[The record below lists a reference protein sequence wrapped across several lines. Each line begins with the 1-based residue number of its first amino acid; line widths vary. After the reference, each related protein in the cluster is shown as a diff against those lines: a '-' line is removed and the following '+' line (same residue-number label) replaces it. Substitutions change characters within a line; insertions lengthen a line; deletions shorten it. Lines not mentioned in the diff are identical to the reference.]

1 MNSKYKYLIKNT
13 GILAISNFSSILLVF
28 FLVPIYTS
36 VLSTAEYGTYDL
48 AMSTVLLL
56 YPVLTV
62 NIVDGVMRFSMEKGA
77 DHTKIISIALRF
89 IFVGM
94 FIMTVLL
101 YINRTFHVWND
112 LYGVEQ
118 FILFYYIFY
127 VLNQLMIQFSK
138 GLERIKDMGVAG
150 VIGTIV
156 TILSNVLFLLVWKL
170 GLPGFFSASIL
181 GQAIP
186 AVYLAVRVKIW
197 KYIGTVI
204 DKTLQ
209 KEMLLYAVPLMMTT
223 IGWWVNTASDKY
235 VVTFI
240 CGVAANGLLS
250 IAYKI
255 PTILNTLQG
264 IFIQAW
270 QVSAIKEYGSEEAKR
285 FYRETFLYLN
295 ALMCV
300 GCAGLIWLTRPIA
313 HILFAKDFY
322 QAWVFVPFLLVS
334 SMLNAA
340 SGYIGPILAA
350 KKDSK
355 SMAIAAF
362 GGAGV
367 NVVLN
372 IALVYLMGIQG
383 ATIATVI
390 ASYIIYIIRKRA
402 TGDAVV
408 SAKYKWIMTSWVVLC
423 IQAACEVWIHNYLIT
438 GLLFVVMLFIYRKS
452 ILSVGRKLLK
462 R

>member
-1 MNSKYKYLIKNT
+1 
-13 GILAISNFSSILLVF
+13 V
-28 FLVPIYTS
+28 
-36 VLSTAEYGTYDL
+36 
-48 AMSTVLLL
+48 
-56 YPVLTV
+56 
-62 NIVDGVMRFSMEKGA
+62 
-77 DHTKIISIALRF
+77 
-89 IFVGM
+89 
-94 FIMTVLL
+94 
-101 YINRTFHVWND
+101 
-112 LYGVEQ
+112 
-118 FILFYYIFY
+118 
-127 VLNQLMIQFSK
+127 
-138 GLERIKDMGVAG
+138 ERIKDMGVAG

>member
-13 GILAISNFSSILLVF
+13 GILAISNFSSKLLVF

-367 NVVLN
+367 NVVLSS
-372 IALVYLMGIQG
+372 ALPVD
-383 ATIATVI
+383 
-390 ASYIIYIIRKRA
+390 KF
-402 TGDAVV
+402 
-408 SAKYKWIMTSWVVLC
+408 
-423 IQAACEVWIHNYLIT
+423 E
-438 GLLFVVMLFIYRKS
+438 
-452 ILSVGRKLLK
+452 
-462 R
+462 

>member
-13 GILAISNFSSILLVF
+13 GILAISNFSSKLLVF

-408 SAKYKWIMTSWVVLC
+408 SAKYKWIMTSWGVLC